1 MNYICKQVKM
11 NEASSMT
18 GDKRRQLPKDRAP
31 TVVNQPPFA
40 DLERIQETRG
50 VKSEL
55 FITVQFL

>member
-1 MNYICKQVKM
+1 
-11 NEASSMT
+11 MT

-40 DLERIQETRG
+40 DLKRIQETRG

-55 FITVQFL
+55 FIRVEFLQGVEIWFLSLLQIY

>member
-1 MNYICKQVKM
+1 
-11 NEASSMT
+11 MT

-55 FITVQFL
+55 FIRVEFLQGVEIWFLSLLQIY

>member
-1 MNYICKQVKM
+1 
-11 NEASSMT
+11 MT

-55 FITVQFL
+55 FIRGQFLYGVKIWFLSLLQIY

>member
-1 MNYICKQVKM
+1 M

-40 DLERIQETRG
+40 DLKRIQETRG

-55 FITVQFL
+55 FIRGQFL

>member
-40 DLERIQETRG
+40 DLKRIG

-55 FITVQFL
+55 FIRGQFL

>member
-1 MNYICKQVKM
+1 
-11 NEASSMT
+11 MT

-40 DLERIQETRG
+40 DLERIRETRG

-55 FITVQFL
+55 FIRGQFLKGAKIWLLSIFQIY

>member
-1 MNYICKQVKM
+1 
-11 NEASSMT
+11 MT

-55 FITVQFL
+55 FIRVQFLL